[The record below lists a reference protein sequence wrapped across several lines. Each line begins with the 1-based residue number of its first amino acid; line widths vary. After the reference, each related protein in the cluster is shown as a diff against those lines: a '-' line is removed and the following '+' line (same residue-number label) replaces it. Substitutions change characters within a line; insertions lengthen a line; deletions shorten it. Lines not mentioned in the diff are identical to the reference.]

1 MTALQWRV
9 NLKTGFSM
17 KLLKM
22 GYKLFL
28 QRKRVTEMNQE
39 ETIERHEISPRQYEC
54 GPKR

>member
-1 MTALQWRV
+1 MIALQWRV
-9 NLKTGFSM
+9 NLKIGFSM

-39 ETIERHEISPRQYEC
+39 ETIERHEVE
-54 GPKR
+54 

>member
-39 ETIERHEISPRQYEC
+39 ETIERHEVE
-54 GPKR
+54 